1 MNMSITATM
10 NERIERTVS
19 NIFAIQ
25 TIANA
30 SLTKIHSFAI
40 CFSFKSLLPKLLKS
54 KNKPESLFFSGQ
66 KPEVKAIVQQLL
78 LLTTNASVYSY

>member
-1 MNMSITATM
+1 MSITATM

-19 NIFAIQ
+19 NMFAIQ

-54 KNKPESLFFSGQ
+54 TKQVVGLDLLSGQ
-66 KPEVKAIVQQLL
+66 KPE
-78 LLTTNASVYSY
+78 